1 MYSSTLVNIQQ
12 KSIRASKPSTMY
24 MTMLNADFT
33 IAPIKDS
40 KIISSDN
47 QPKTYISVFNA
58 FICFKP
64 LYLLHLFIF
73 LQLVRPAR

>member
-1 MYSSTLVNIQQ
+1 
-12 KSIRASKPSTMY
+12 
-24 MTMLNADFT
+24 MTMLKADFT

-58 FICFKP
+58 FIYK
-64 LYLLHLFIF
+64 LLSYFSGLAMF
-73 LQLVRPAR
+73 VSPAM